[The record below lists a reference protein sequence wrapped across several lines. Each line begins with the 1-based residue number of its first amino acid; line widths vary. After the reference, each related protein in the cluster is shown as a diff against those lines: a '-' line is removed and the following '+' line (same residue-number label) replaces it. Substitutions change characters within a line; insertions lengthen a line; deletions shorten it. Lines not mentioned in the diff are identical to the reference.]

1 MFSGIVEGMGTIK
14 GIQKAGESARLT
26 VDANFD
32 SEDTQKGSSI
42 SVDGACLT
50 VVDVYKKALTFD
62 ISPETM
68 SRTTFS
74 LLKVGDRVNLER
86 SLRLSDRLGGHL
98 VTGHIDGIG
107 TLLEKEIFHDSV
119 RIKIGVTQSIG
130 RYLIEKGSIAVD
142 GISLTINSCTA
153 SDFCVSIIP
162 YTAEHTTIGMK
173 KVGGS
178 VNIEVDLIGK
188 YVERLLK
195 GNKNFPGQKKGIDLE
210 LLEKHGFI

>member
-1 MFSGIVEGMGTIK
+1 MFSGIVEGMGTVK
-14 GIQKAGESARLT
+14 GIQKVGESARLT
-26 VDANFD
+26 VDAHFGL
-32 SEDTQKGSSI
+32 EDTQKGNSI
-42 SVDGACLT
+42 SVDGMCLT
-50 VVDVYKKALTFD
+50 VVDVYKKTLTFD

-107 TLLEKEIFHDSV
+107 TILEKEVFHDSI
-119 RIKIGVTQSIG
+119 RIKIGVTQNIG

-153 SDFCVSIIP
+153 SDFCVTIIP
-162 YTAEHTTIGMK
+162 YTAENTTIGMK
-173 KVGGS
+173 KVGDS

-195 GNKNFPGQKKGIDLE
+195 VNKNFSGQREGIDLD
-210 LLEKHGFI
+210 LLEKHDFI